1 MSFSFSKRFLPP
13 AALLA
18 FPRPGNR
25 RGLLI
30 REIFGPVTFLAILTS
45 LQPVFAD
52 PTTGISDGTVSHL
65 SAAGAFVT
73 VSRLGESE
81 KEATQRDG
89 KLLSHRRTADPFGI
103 TIRGPL
109 KAPAPVAEQT
119 TVAPVQANPVSQV
132 AAVAAEVNGPTLE
145 KAVQELA
152 VGAVNL
158 ASHQI
163 LVGSRSIRE
172 GDLLVLDSGGQQ
184 FTVWVQSVGV
194 SGVLFCDTD
203 LQKHILKPF
212 GFGPKELPA
221 NSVWGIS
228 DIPKLLDSDAKP

>member
-1 MSFSFSKRFLPP
+1 MSFSFSKRFLPS
-13 AALLA
+13 AALVVSC
-18 FPRPGNR
+18 RPGNR
-25 RGLLI
+25 PDCLV
-30 REIFGPVTFLAILTS
+30 REVFALVAFLAILTS
-45 LQPVFAD
+45 LQPLFAD
-52 PTTGISDGTVSHL
+52 PATGISDGAVSHL
-65 SAAGAFVT
+65 SAAGVFVT

-109 KAPAPVAEQT
+109 RAPAPVADQP
-119 TVAPVQANPVSQV
+119 TVTPVQANPVSQV

-172 GDLLVLDSGGQQ
+172 GDLLVLDSGGHQ

-194 SGVLFCDTD
+194 SGILFCDTD

-212 GFGPKELPA
+212 GFGPKELPV

-228 DIPKLLDSDAKP
+228 DIPSLLDSDAKP